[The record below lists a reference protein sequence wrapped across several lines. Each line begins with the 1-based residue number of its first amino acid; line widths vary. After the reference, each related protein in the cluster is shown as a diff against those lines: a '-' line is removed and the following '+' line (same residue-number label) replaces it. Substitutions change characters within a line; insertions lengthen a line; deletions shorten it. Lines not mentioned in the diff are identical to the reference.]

1 MMNASVR
8 ADVKLVE
15 LGLVRSRT
23 QAADLIKEGHI
34 LYEGK
39 PLKKA
44 SQLVSGSDF
53 QVTKEKVYVGRGAH
67 KLESAFKK
75 FSINFKDKI
84 VLDVGASTGGF
95 TEFALEN
102 GAKKV
107 FAVDVGSDQLDPTLR
122 GHSRVVNLE
131 RTDIRNIEHFDEV
144 PELVVVDVSFISLK
158 HIWPA
163 LARLAPRAQMM
174 VLVKPQFE
182 VGAVSL
188 GKGGVVKDKKI
199 RHQAL
204 RDLWQSCHEVGLK
217 VAVVSYCDVLGKS
230 GNQEYFFWIDPMLGQ
245 GDITQIE
252 ELV

>member
-1 MMNASVR
+1 MMSLSVR
-8 ADVKLVE
+8 ADVRLVE
-15 LGLVRSRT
+15 LGLAKSRT

-44 SQLVSGSDF
+44 SQLVIGDDF

-75 FSINFKDKI
+75 FDIDFKNKI

-95 TEFALEN
+95 TEFALEQ

-107 FAVDVGSDQLDPTLR
+107 FAVDVGSGQLDSKLAAD
-122 GHSRVVNLE
+122 SRVANLE
-131 RTDIRNIEHFDEV
+131 KTDIRNVDKLDEA
-144 PELVVVDVSFISLK
+144 PHLVVVDVSFISLN

-163 LARLAPRAQMM
+163 LARIAPDAQMM

-182 VGAVSL
+182 VGAQSL

-204 RDLWQSCHEVGLK
+204 RDLWQSCHEAGLN
-217 VAVVSYCDVLGKS
+217 VAVASYCDVLGKS
-230 GNQEYFFWIDPMLGQ
+230 GNQEYFFWIDPTLKQ

-252 ELV
+252 ELA